1 LDISADLTDF
11 PQSDAGG
18 VAQMRV
24 MDATAGV
31 AVPQDASP
39 TLESQLDALPVTPLH
54 WAIVVVCALGLMFD
68 VIEAALS
75 NALSAVFSAPP
86 HRVPQL
92 QLSLLL
98 GSVFAGGAIGAPLL
112 GLLADRY
119 GRRLALGAALL
130 VLAATSLLAAASTD
144 IVWLTFFRTLSG
156 LALGAYPVL
165 MVAYLSDVLPP
176 ARRGRMILLC
186 GAIGFL
192 GAPAVVFLM
201 RALTPLA
208 PLGFEGWRWALVIGA
223 VGSVAVGVAFRW
235 LPESPRWLVTAG
247 RRTEAEAVFRR
258 FARSAGRAAPQVHI
272 GERLAE
278 KRDSFWS
285 AAGRRHRARAA
296 LLTAMYFL
304 SPWATVGFP
313 LLSGAVLVEKGFRVA
328 DSLLYLG
335 VTMFGPTLG
344 VLAGAFVI
352 DRVERRTALVLTAGT
367 MALLGLAFAASN
379 DPVTL
384 MVLGLAFTLIGA
396 AYVAVITVY
405 DAELFPTAMRA
416 SVSSSTWAANR
427 IASALAP
434 LALLPLL
441 KSHGAL
447 VMFGVIAAALAVS
460 IVLLLAFGPRGLAR
474 RPVE

>member
-1 LDISADLTDF
+1 
-11 PQSDAGG
+11 
-18 VAQMRV
+18 MRA
-24 MDATAGV
+24 MDATAGT
-31 AVPQDASP
+31 AAPQDASP
-39 TLESQLDALPVTPLH
+39 SQGASPTFESQLDALPVTPLH
-54 WAIVVVCALGLMFD
+54 WLIVVVCALGLMFD

-86 HRVPQL
+86 YQVPQL
-92 QLSLLL
+92 QLRLLL
-98 GSVFAGGAIGAPLL
+98 ASVFAGGAIGAPLL
-112 GLLADRY
+112 GLMADRH

-130 VLAATSLLAAASTD
+130 VLAVTSLLAAASTD
-144 IVWLTFFRTLSG
+144 IFWLTIFRTLSG

-208 PLGFEGWRWALVIGA
+208 PLGYEGWRWVLVIGA

-235 LPESPRWLVTAG
+235 LPESPRWLLTAG
-247 RRTEAEAVFRR
+247 RNGQAEAVFRR
-258 FARSAGRAAPQVHI
+258 FARSAGIAAPQLHI
-272 GERLAE
+272 GARPVENRA
-278 KRDSFWS
+278 SFWS

-313 LLSGAVLVEKGFRVA
+313 LLSGAVLIEKGFRVA
-328 DSLLYLG
+328 ESLFYLG

-352 DRVERRTALVLTAGT
+352 DRIERRTALVLTAGA

-379 DPVTL
+379 DPTTL
-384 MVLGLAFTLIGA
+384 MMLGLAFLLIGA
-396 AYVAVITVY
+396 IYVAVITVY
-405 DAELFPTAMRA
+405 DAELFPTEMRA
-416 SVSSSTWAANR
+416 SVSSTTWAANR

-434 LALLPLL
+434 IVLLWLL
-441 KSHGAL
+441 KDHGAL
-447 VMFGVIAAALAVS
+447 VMFGMIAAALGVS
-460 IVLLLAFGPRGLAR
+460 IVLVVAFGPPGLAR

>member
-1 LDISADLTDF
+1 MEPTKASDDPSAHLAPDT
-11 PQSDAGG
+11 
-18 VAQMRV
+18 VAAR
-24 MDATAGV
+24 
-31 AVPQDASP
+31 
-39 TLESQLDALPVTPLH
+39 LDALPVTPLH
-54 WAIVVVCALGLMFD
+54 WAIVLVCALGLMFD

-98 GSVFAGGAIGAPLL
+98 ASVFAGGAIGAPLL
-112 GLLADRY
+112 GLLADRH
-119 GRRLALGAALL
+119 GRRLALGLAL
-130 VLAATSLLAAASTD
+130 VALAVTSLLAAASTD
-144 IVWLTFFRTLSG
+144 ILWLTIFRTLSG

-192 GAPAVVFLM
+192 GAPAVVFLV
-201 RALTPLA
+201 RFLTPLA
-208 PLGFEGWRWALVIGA
+208 PLGFEGWRWVLAIGA
-223 VGSVAVGVAFRW
+223 AGSLAVGIAFRW
-235 LPESPRWLVTAG
+235 LPESPRWLATAG
-247 RRTEAEAVFRR
+247 RHAQAEAVLARL
-258 FARSAGRAAPQVHI
+258 ARSAGRAVAPLMRAP
-272 GERLAE
+272 ERPTDQ
-278 KRDSFWS
+278 RDSFWS

-296 LLTAMYFL
+296 LLAAMYFL

-313 LLSGAVLVEKGFRVA
+313 LLSGAVLIEKGFRVA

-352 DRVERRTALVLTAGT
+352 DRIERRTALVLTAGA
-367 MALLGLAFAASN
+367 MAVIGLAFAATN
-379 DPVTL
+379 DPVAL
-384 MVLGLAFTLIGA
+384 MVFGLAFTLIGA
-396 AYVAVITVY
+396 VYVAAITVY

-416 SVSSSTWAANR
+416 SVSSTTWAANR

-441 KSHGAL
+441 KSAGAMA
-447 VMFGVIAAALAVS
+447 MFGVIAAALAGS
-460 IVLLLAFGPRGLAR
+460 IVLVLAFGPRGLAR

>member
-1 LDISADLTDF
+1 MKPADAAAASA
-11 PQSDAGG
+11 
-18 VAQMRV
+18 
-24 MDATAGV
+24 
-31 AVPQDASP
+31 ASAP
-39 TLESQLDALPVTPLH
+39 IEARLDALPVTPLH
-54 WAIVVVCALGLMFD
+54 WAIVIVCALGLMFD

-75 NALSAVFSAPP
+75 NAFSAIFSAPP
-86 HRVPQL
+86 HQVAQL

-98 GSVFAGGAIGAPLL
+98 ASVFAGGAIGAPLL
-112 GLLADRY
+112 GLMADRY

-130 VLAATSLLAAASTD
+130 VLAVTSLLAAGSTD
-144 IVWLTFFRTLSG
+144 ILWLTIFRTLSG

-208 PLGFEGWRWALVIGA
+208 PLGFEGWRWVLVIGA
-223 VGSVAVGVAFRW
+223 AGSAAVGVAFCW
-235 LPESPRWLVTAG
+235 LPESPRWLATA
-247 RRTEAEAVFRR
+247 RQHAAAEAVYGR
-258 FARSAGRAAPQVHI
+258 FARSAGMAAPQAHV

-278 KRDSFWS
+278 AHASFW
-285 AAGRRHRARAA
+285 AADGRHHRARAA
-296 LLTAMYFL
+296 LLTALYFL

-335 VTMFGPTLG
+335 VAMFGPTLG

-352 DRVERRTALVLTAGT
+352 DRLERRTALVLTAAA
-367 MALLGLAFAASN
+367 MALLGLAFAWSSE
-379 DPVTL
+379 PVTL
-384 MVLGLAFTLIGA
+384 MVLGLAFTLIGSV
-396 AYVAVITVY
+396 YVAVITVY

-416 SVSSSTWAANR
+416 SVSSTTWAANR

-441 KSHGAL
+441 VGYGAL
-447 VMFGVIAAALAVS
+447 AMFGVIAAALAAS
-460 IVLLLAFGPRGLAR
+460 IVLVVVFGPPGLAR

>member
-1 LDISADLTDF
+1 LVGQ
-11 PQSDAGG
+11 PK
-18 VAQMRV
+18 
-24 MDATAGV
+24 ATADCANPPGAPDTV
-31 AVPQDASP
+31 EAR
-39 TLESQLDALPVTPLH
+39 LDALPVTPLH

-86 HRVPQL
+86 HRVAQL

-98 GSVFAGGAIGAPLL
+98 ASVFAGGAIGAPLL
-112 GLLADRY
+112 GLLADRH

-144 IVWLTFFRTLSG
+144 ILWLTIFRTLSG

-186 GAIGFL
+186 AAIGFL
-192 GAPAVVFLM
+192 GAPAVVFLV
-201 RALTPLA
+201 RFLTPLA
-208 PLGFEGWRWALVIGA
+208 PLGFDGWRWVLVIGA
-223 VGSVAVGVAFRW
+223 VGSAAVGVSFRW
-235 LPESPRWLVTAG
+235 LPESPRWFAAAG
-247 RRTEAEAVFRR
+247 RDAQAEAVFRR
-258 FARSAGRAAPQVHI
+258 FGHSAGLAAPPVHI
-272 GERLAE
+272 GPRPAE
-278 KRDSFWS
+278 ERDSFWS
-285 AAGRRHRARAA
+285 ASGGRHRARAA

-335 VTMFGPTLG
+335 VSMFGPTLG

-352 DRVERRTALVLTAGT
+352 DRVERRTALVLTAGA
-367 MALLGLAFAASN
+367 MALIGLAFAASN
-379 DPVTL
+379 DPTTL
-384 MVLGLAFTLIGA
+384 MVLGLAFLLIGA
-396 AYVAVITVY
+396 VYVAVITVY

-416 SVSSSTWAANR
+416 SVSSTTWAANR
-427 IASALAP
+427 VASALAP

-441 KSHGAL
+441 KSYGAL
-447 VMFGVIAAALAVS
+447 AMFGVIAAALAVS
-460 IVLLLAFGPRGLAR
+460 IVLVLAFGPRGLAR
-474 RPVE
+474 QPVE